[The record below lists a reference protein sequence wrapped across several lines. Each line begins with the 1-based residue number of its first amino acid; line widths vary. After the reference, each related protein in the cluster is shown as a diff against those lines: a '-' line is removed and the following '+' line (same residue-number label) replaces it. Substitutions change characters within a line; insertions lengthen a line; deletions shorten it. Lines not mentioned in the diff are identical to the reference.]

1 MVEVG
6 YVSYTVSADRLARVG
21 ADFDAEAID
30 DAILAQLNAAVAP
43 FVVVHRD
50 GKVFADEDAADDALF
65 FFNNCVGIQAT
76 ANARRLAEV
85 LKKVAPD
92 VRVVEPPPPRQRDL
106 FGDA

>member
-43 FVVVHRD
+43 FVVVQRD
-50 GKVFADEDAADDALF
+50 GKVFADEDAADDARQIDWNELLEQ
-65 FFNNCVGIQAT
+65 IDIDQLIA
-76 ANARRLAEV
+76 
-85 LKKVAPD
+85 D
-92 VRVVEPPPPRQRDL
+92 HPPRR
-106 FGDA
+106 